1 MESSLKQG
9 AFGLSTNFSLNDFD
23 FFEEEE
29 LVDIFKINQADN
41 SVVKHHLEDEGQNIL
56 PAVSKLISI
65 ARASGARMHLSHFK
79 AIGGSSW
86 SYFSKALEMAENAR
100 KEGVNITYDFFPYTK
115 TGSSLF
121 TLLPAWF
128 KKHSRKE
135 VMIILSAIG
144 DKRRKS

>member
-1 MESSLKQG
+1 M
-9 AFGLSTNFSLNDFD
+9 T
-23 FFEEEE
+23 
-29 LVDIFKINQADN
+29 
-41 SVVKHHLEDEGQNIL
+41 
-56 PAVSKLISI
+56 
-65 ARASGARMHLSHFK
+65 
-79 AIGGSSW
+79 
-86 SYFSKALEMAENAR
+86 ENAR

-144 DKRRKS
+144 DKRRKELKDYLKKITLHYDKIIVASVSKSLDDNGKTIKQIANETGRDEEEVILNLLK